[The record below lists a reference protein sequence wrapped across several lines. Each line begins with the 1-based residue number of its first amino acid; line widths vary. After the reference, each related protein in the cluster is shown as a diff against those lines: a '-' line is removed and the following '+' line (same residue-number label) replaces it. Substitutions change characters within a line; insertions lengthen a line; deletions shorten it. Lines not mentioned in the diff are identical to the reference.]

1 MFATKLT
8 EKIPDPNNAKEYY
21 QSYLSEKNTKL
32 VKWSK
37 IINQEPEA
45 LENPSIVIKSVT
57 IEHSKNSHK
66 LSKAIRQDEK
76 LSQEGADKN
85 SDSSLFSETR
95 ENLLD
100 EKHAKIK

>member
-21 QSYLSEKNTKL
+21 QPNPSEKNTKL

-37 IINQEPEA
+37 IITQEPEA

-57 IEHSKNSHK
+57 IEHSKK
-66 LSKAIRQDEK
+66 
-76 LSQEGADKN
+76 
-85 SDSSLFSETR
+85 FS
-95 ENLLD
+95 
-100 EKHAKIK
+100 

>member
-1 MFATKLT
+1 MFAKKLT

-66 LSKAIRQDEK
+66 LSKAIRQAEK

-85 SDSSLFSETR
+85 SEPYKAWGGGG
-95 ENLLD
+95 NG
-100 EKHAKIK
+100 A